1 MYTGYGHNIA
11 VFRLS
16 KRRFKYGERRNPE
29 FWCLPLRII
38 LLSGIQWIRN
48 FSGASE
54 RRQKRGYTFFERLKR
69 STHNPLRPLVTKEI
83 DMEAMEARRRGGP
96 RAPVVLLLVAA
107 ALPAAAAFGF
117 GAAPTGGLGRPACLR
132 SSCAARQRP
141 MLRAEIRM
149 DRKDGGADKISKP
162 GTSKPG
168 GAPGKGAGGGGAG
181 ERESEGGGAGV
192 AVLTKPPDVDKVNL
206 SPCYAPCW
214 PFAPAVCACVD
225 VCV

>member
-1 MYTGYGHNIA
+1 MLVSSFDDNITFWGQNGS
-11 VFRLS
+11 VIFPLPR
-16 KRRFKYGERRNPE
+16 KGEKNE
-29 FWCLPLRII
+29 DTHCLNATNVALK
-38 LLSGIQWIRN
+38 ST
-48 FSGASE
+48 SASCI
-54 RRQKRGYTFFERLKR
+54 
-69 STHNPLRPLVTKEI
+69 VTKEI

-96 RAPVVLLLVAA
+96 SAPVVLLLVAA

-141 MLRAEIRM
+141 MLRAAIRM

-192 AVLTKPPDVDKVNL
+192 AVLTKPPDVDKVSL
-206 SPCYAPCW
+206 SPRACW

-225 VCV
+225 VCVCVCVVCVCVVCV

>member
-1 MYTGYGHNIA
+1 M
-11 VFRLS
+11 L
-16 KRRFKYGERRNPE
+16 
-29 FWCLPLRII
+29 
-38 LLSGIQWIRN
+38 Q
-48 FSGASE
+48 
-54 RRQKRGYTFFERLKR
+54 
-69 STHNPLRPLVTKEI
+69 
-83 DMEAMEARRRGGP
+83 MEAMKARRRGGP

-107 ALPAAAAFGF
+107 VLPAAAAFGF

-141 MLRAEIRM
+141 MLRAAIRM

-192 AVLTKPPDVDKVNL
+192 AVLTKPPDVDKVFL
-206 SPCYAPCW
+206 SPCYARVLAIC
-214 PFAPAVCACVD
+214 ARCMCVCMVCVCCVCVCCGVCCVCVLCVCACVCVRVR
-225 VCV
+225 VCVCECVRV